1 MLKSYYCLC
10 RCNANVVIP
19 NFLFSDRVSSYGDAE
34 IQGSEKEEAEG
45 GRSGNSTGM
54 TDQIR

>member
-1 MLKSYYCLC
+1 M
-10 RCNANVVIP
+10 IP

-45 GRSGNSTGM
+45 GRSGNSTVM
-54 TDQIR
+54 TDQIIETVAIWAHTT